1 MWNKYMKILLRD
13 YLIRNWEKEDA
24 PAIAK
29 YANNRKI
36 WLNLRDRFP
45 HPYHLSDAKA
55 FLANV
60 FEQQPLTFFAIANEQ
75 EAIGSIG
82 LMLGEDVH
90 RYTAELGYWL
100 AEPFWNKGI
109 MTEVVSKF
117 TDFAFERFE
126 LIRIF
131 AEPYINNTASVRVLE
146 KSGWNAPSEKSAN
159 SQYARNWLQYPW
171 SMMPP
176 PCRAIAFQPR
186 RTVDHASH

>member
-1 MWNKYMKILLRD
+1 MKILLRD
-13 YLIRNWEKEDA
+13 YLIRYWEKEDA

-45 HPYHLSDAKA
+45 HPYHLSDAEA
-55 FLANV
+55 FLTKV
-60 FEQQPLTFFAIANEQ
+60 FEQQPTTFFAIANEQ

-82 LMLGEDVH
+82 FMLGEDVH

-126 LIRIF
+126 LNRIF
-131 AEPYINNTASVRVLE
+131 AEPYTNNTASVRVLE
-146 KSGWNAPSEKSAN
+146 KSGFILEGTLRGSVFKNGN
-159 SQYARNWLQYPW
+159 ILNQYLYAKIRDE
-171 SMMPP
+171 
-176 PCRAIAFQPR
+176 I
-186 RTVDHASH
+186 T